1 MEALA
6 IRAPQK
12 RHDYAAQRMVHPS
25 VAVLEA
31 RVRRGPEVVREAIE
45 APLPAGLMPWSETS
59 LVLTG
64 IGASGAV
71 ARTAEALLR
80 HETSLRVGSL
90 PLSEFVS
97 RDVDLQGKTLVLL
110 SQELSPNAT
119 LALKRVEG
127 FQSALLITSL
137 PESDERLDGFKKS
150 GGRIFTLPPHEERDY
165 LVRMM
170 GPLATV
176 MGLLRLAWAGAGQK
190 APAELTRVP
199 EAMSVA
205 VEKGFEAAKSWPDEV
220 LRPPMLATGCYSGC
234 LEVIRWTWMEAWWT
248 EAPPMWDALEV
259 AHGPWQTQTKMNGPW
274 LAFTRPD
281 DMGGLWPRF
290 ESMLPAGQSLVKAE
304 ATLPAPFCFFE
315 HAAFVQG
322 LLAGVLKRR
331 DVDLKN
337 WPGHGTDAPLYRF
350 DGQR

>member
-1 MEALA
+1 MEALV
-6 IRAPQK
+6 IRPPPN
-12 RHDYAAQRMVHPS
+12 RHDYAASGMVHPS

-31 RVRRGPEVVREAIE
+31 RVRRGPEVVREALQT
-45 APLPAGLMPWSETS
+45 ALPAGLMPWSETS

-80 HETSLRVGSL
+80 HETSLRVSSL

-119 LALKRVEG
+119 LALQRVER

-137 PESDERLDGFKKS
+137 DARDERLHGFKQS
-150 GGRIFTLPPHEERDY
+150 GGRIFTLPPKEEPDF

-176 MGLLRLAWAGAGQK
+176 MGLLRLAWAGEGQK
-190 APAELTRVP
+190 APAELARVP
-199 EAMSVA
+199 EAMA
-205 VEKGFEAAKSWPDEV
+205 AALEKGFDAARSWPDDV
-220 LRPPMLATGCYSGC
+220 LRPPMLATGAYSGC

-248 EAPPMWDALEV
+248 EAPPMWDVLEV
-259 AHGPWQTQTKMNGPW
+259 AHGPWQTQTKMQGPW
-274 LAFTRPD
+274 LGFTRPD
-281 DMGGLWPRF
+281 DMAGLWPRF
-290 ESMLPAGQSLVKAE
+290 ESMLPAGQSLVRAE

-331 DVDLKN
+331 DVDLKQ

>member
-1 MEALA
+1 M
-6 IRAPQK
+6 
-12 RHDYAAQRMVHPS
+12 HPT
-25 VAVLEA
+25 VAELVQ

-45 APLPAGLMPWSETS
+45 APLPSGLMPWSETS

-80 HETSLRVGSL
+80 HETSLRVSSL

-119 LALKRVEG
+119 LALQRVER

-137 PESDERLDGFKKS
+137 AQHDERLDGFKKS
-150 GGRIFTLPPHEERDY
+150 GGRIFTLPPKEERDF

-170 GPLATV
+170 GPLTTV
-176 MGLLRLAWAGAGQK
+176 MGLLRLAWAGEGQS
-190 APAELTRVP
+190 APSELAQVP
-199 EAMSVA
+199 AAMTA
-205 VEKGFEAAKSWPDEV
+205 ALERGFEASNDWPDQV
-220 LRPPMLATGCYSGC
+220 LRAPLLATGCYSGC

-248 EAPPMWDALEV
+248 EAPPVWDVLEV
-259 AHGPWQTQTKMNGPW
+259 AHGPWQTQTKREGPW

-281 DMGGLWPRF
+281 DMPGLWPRF
-290 ESMLPAGQSLVKAE
+290 EAMLPPTQELVKAE
-304 ATLPAPFCFFE
+304 ATLPAPLCFFE
-315 HAAFVQG
+315 HTAFVQG
-322 LLAGVLKRR
+322 LLAGVLSRR

-337 WPGHGTDAPLYRF
+337 WPGHGTDGPLYRF
-350 DGQR
+350 DGKR

>member
-1 MEALA
+1 M
-6 IRAPQK
+6 
-12 RHDYAAQRMVHPS
+12 HPT
-25 VAVLEA
+25 VAELEA
-31 RVRRGPEVVREAIE
+31 RVRRGPQVVRETLE
-45 APLPAGLMPWSETS
+45 RPLPAGLMPWSETS

-80 HETSLRVGSL
+80 HETSLRVSSL

-119 LALKRVEG
+119 LALQRVER
-127 FQSALLITSL
+127 FQQALLLTSL
-137 PESDERLDGFKKS
+137 SEADARLVSFRQS
-150 GGRIFTLPPHEERDY
+150 GGRIFTLPPREERDF

-176 MGLLRLAWAGAGQK
+176 MGLLRLAWAGEGQK
-190 APAELTRVP
+190 APGELTRVP
-199 EAMSVA
+199 DAMAVA
-205 VEKGFEAAKSWPDEV
+205 LEQGFEVAKAWPDGV
-220 LRPPMLATGCYSGC
+220 LRTPLLATGSYSGC
-234 LEVIRWTWMEAWWT
+234 LEVLRWTWMEAWWT
-248 EAPPMWDALEV
+248 EAPPVWDALEV
-259 AHGPWQTQTKMNGPW
+259 AHGPWQTQTKLAGPW

-281 DMGGLWPRF
+281 DMAGLWPRF
-290 ESMLPAGQSLVKAE
+290 ESMLPKSQVLVRAE
-304 ATLPAPFCFFE
+304 AALPAPLCFFE

-322 LLAGVLKRR
+322 LLCGVLKRR
-331 DVDLKN
+331 DVDLKK